1 MKRHWFILFSIAIVI
16 LLFRVKW
23 DVKKIYVKDN
33 GIKEMVE
40 KILIEKH
47 YRFSFVDNE
56 ENALVIEKDRMILPP
71 NDIVLHLDWSEEK
84 KEKAKRLAESLFQE
98 GVVLSA
104 TETKIATEDVIL
116 ERALDS
122 FSEEIVLSSRTDIT
136 VETSICFSKMSV
148 LQGTI
153 QKQRNLSFLVLRR

>member
-1 MKRHWFILFSIAIVI
+1 MKRHWFILLSIAIVI

-23 DVKKIYVKDN
+23 DVKKIYVKDYE
-33 GIKEMVE
+33 IKEMVE
-40 KILIEKH
+40 KILTEKY

-56 ENALVIEKDRMILPP
+56 ENTLVIEKDRVILPP

-84 KEKAKRLAESLFQE
+84 KEKARRLAESLFQE
-98 GVVLSA
+98 EVALSA

-122 FSEEIVLSSRTDIT
+122 FFRGDSSFFENGYYCGDIYLFLKDECVARYDPKTEE
-136 VETSICFSKMSV
+136 
-148 LQGTI
+148 
-153 QKQRNLSFLVLRR
+153 LVLFGP